1 MSRLRKINV
10 YLNRSKTI
18 SLYRTDDEIQFL
30 KQFAKEKFGK
40 ANVSLA
46 IRYLLLEELKKSE
59 QQPESEECTNQD
71 HQDNHVE
78 KQKFHRFSVTFRGK
92 HSAYLRQKARSERR
106 SINSVICEII
116 SEYMK
121 KNPILNNDDVQAL
134 YQSNYQLL
142 QFGRHINQLARQFN
156 AGTPPAITTQDIDK
170 WIEFLHSHI
179 GVANTL
185 LENHRIEVNPLDN
198 PTHTGR

>member
-1 MSRLRKINV
+1 MSHLRKINV
-10 YLNRSKTI
+10 SLNRSRTI

-59 QQPESEECTNQD
+59 QQPESVECTNQD
-71 HQDNHVE
+71 NQDNHVE
-78 KQKFHRFSVTFRGK
+78 KQKFHRFSVTFPGK
-92 HSAYLRQKARSERR
+92 HSAYLRQKAKSERR

-116 SEYMK
+116 SEHITQ
-121 KNPILNNDDVQAL
+121 NPVLNNDDVIAL
-134 YQSNYQLL
+134 YRSNYQLL
-142 QFGRHINQLARQFN
+142 QFGKHINQLTRQLN

-185 LENHRIEVNPLDN
+185 LENYGIEVKPLDN
-198 PTHTGR
+198 PHPQGQ

>member
-1 MSRLRKINV
+1 MSHLRKINV
-10 YLNRSKTI
+10 YLNHSRTI
-18 SLYRTDDEIQFL
+18 SLCLPDDEIQML
-30 KQFAKEKFGK
+30 KQFAKDKFGK
-40 ANVSLA
+40 ASVSLA

-59 QQPESEECTNQD
+59 QQPENVECTN
-71 HQDNHVE
+71 QDNHVE

-92 HSAYLRQKARSERR
+92 HSAYLRQKAKSERR
-106 SINSVICEII
+106 SINRVICEII

-121 KNPILNNDDVQAL
+121 KNPVVNNDDVKAL

-142 QFGRHINQLARQFN
+142 QFGKHINQLTRQLN

-185 LENHRIEVNPLDN
+185 LENHGIEVKPLDN
-198 PTHTGR
+198 PTPTGQ

>member
-1 MSRLRKINV
+1 MSRLKKKINV
-10 YLNRSKTI
+10 YLNRSQTI
-18 SLYRTDDEIQFL
+18 TLYRTDDEIQFL

-59 QQPESEECTNQD
+59 QQPESVECTN
-71 HQDNHVE
+71 QDNHVE
-78 KQKFHRFSVTFRGK
+78 KQEFHRFSVTFRGK

-121 KNPILNNDDVQAL
+121 KNPVLNNDDVQAL

-142 QFGRHINQLARQFN
+142 QFGGHINQLARQFN
-156 AGTPPAITTQDIDK
+156 AGTPPAIPTQDIDK

-185 LENHRIEVNPLDN
+185 FENYGIKVNPLDN
-198 PTHTGR
+198 PTHTGQ